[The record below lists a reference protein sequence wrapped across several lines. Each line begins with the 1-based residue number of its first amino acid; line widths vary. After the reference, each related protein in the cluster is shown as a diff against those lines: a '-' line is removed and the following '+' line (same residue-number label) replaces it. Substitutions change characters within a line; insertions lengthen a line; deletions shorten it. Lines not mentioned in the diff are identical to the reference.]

1 VKQGCWLLPRNGSS
15 AAAAAAEIV
24 VGAAAA
30 SAAVIE
36 LSSDGDSSDK
46 VVYIM
51 RGLPGA
57 GKSTRAAQL
66 AEAAEQA
73 ALAAVLTGTAGSAA
87 TAAAAIHSTD
97 SYFIDAAGVYRFN
110 PEQLGI
116 NHQRNY
122 DAFCASL
129 AAGVGTVILD
139 NTNLQ
144 VGCALAL

>member
-1 VKQGCWLLPRNGSS
+1 
-15 AAAAAAEIV
+15 
-24 VGAAAA
+24 
-30 SAAVIE
+30 
-36 LSSDGDSSDK
+36 
-46 VVYIM
+46 M

-66 AEAAEQA
+66 AEAAESAAVAA
-73 ALAAVLTGTAGSAA
+73 ALDSAAAAAAAAPASAAVV
-87 TAAAAIHSTD
+87 AIHSTD

-110 PEQLGI
+110 AELLGL

-129 AAGVGTVILD
+129 TAGVSTVILD

-144 VGCALAL
+144 VGTSPCALMNTVAGHLRTFDSCLAHTLKRCLQEQLTRQATTSR